1 MMCSFSRRSG
11 KRFSVFGGHG
21 VEELKGARGMSRM
34 VDFNARSWE
43 GLGRSWHSFSLIFS
57 LSFLTS
63 IFYRFFS
70 ISKGFWEGFGRPK
83 WSKNRDFGC
92 FLRHAFGDLIFSRI
106 LLDF

>member
-1 MMCSFSRRSG
+1 MRHSG

-21 VEELKGARGMSRM
+21 AEELRGAGGMSRM
-34 VDFNARSWE
+34 VDFSARSWG

-63 IFYRFFS
+63 FFNRFFS
-70 ISKGFWEGFGRPK
+70 ISKGFGEGFGRPK
-83 WSKNRDFGC
+83 WSKNRDFWC
-92 FLRHAFGDLIFSRI
+92 FLRYAFRDLIFGQF